1 MGPFLAQDSRR
12 NPRLTTTTIATT
24 TISSLV
30 WICQRGSGLID
41 RSNQVLITCKHGPFT
56 MSNLAALNSRRDIMH
71 EMHDYFEMCMLCR
84 SDGSSPPGWKQQ
96 QFSGPTACVTLG
108 LSRSGSPLLRS
119 VESAWSRDKP
129 PRCGGCRNRFM
140 THQQPHLPSF
150 GNHVCSF

>member
-56 MSNLAALNSRRDIMH
+56 MSNLAALNSP
-71 EMHDYFEMCMLCR
+71 
-84 SDGSSPPGWKQQ
+84 SSGHYAWNAWLFWNVHALQVRWFQSSRVEAAAVLRADSVCHSRTVPEWK
-96 QFSGPTACVTLG
+96 SAAEECGV
-108 LSRSGSPLLRS
+108 S
-119 VESAWSRDKP
+119 VEQRRASSVWRLQEQIYDTSAATSA
-129 PRCGGCRNRFM
+129 
-140 THQQPHLPSF
+140 
-150 GNHVCSF
+150 